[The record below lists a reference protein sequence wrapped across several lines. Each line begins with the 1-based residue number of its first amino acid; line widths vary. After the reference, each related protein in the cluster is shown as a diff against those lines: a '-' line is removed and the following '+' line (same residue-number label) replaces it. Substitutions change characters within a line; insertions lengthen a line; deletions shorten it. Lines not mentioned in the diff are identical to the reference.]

1 MKKKFRSVAVLS
13 SILVLGG
20 LVTTSTL
27 VSCDPARG
35 QHAITVTESSGATC
49 TPDKTSASTGET
61 VTLTFVL
68 DSGMS
73 LQSVTVTDASGN
85 EVSTTRGVGN
95 VYTFVMP
102 DSSVTVSY
110 LAVSTQEYNITL
122 DYETSDAIVT
132 SSDATAHSGETITI
146 TVRLSSGKYLSGV
159 NVTGTSGDSVDVTK
173 ASDTQYT
180 FVMPNEA
187 VTVSI
192 LTGAYEY
199 SVTLGT
205 VEGATITASVDGL
218 PDVSAVTYGTEVNV
232 SVVLDEAHKATHY
245 ISSISILA
253 NNNAVDY
260 EVNGYGNYTFS
271 MPANNVT
278 ISATLAQRSENMNI
292 GTFVERLAAED
303 ATYTVRVIGEG
314 TSLDEE
320 DPTVTTTE
328 VKEFTPNNYSILKYI
343 GDTGYVMA
351 GGWHNVTVDSQARTA
366 SYTLTEMQFDNE
378 TGYISDGTPNYGY
391 LHKEATSYKEL
402 VYSYGL
408 LNSSVV
414 EQIKSSYGSQIYM
427 NFDDFGDG
435 NTPAFSFASLSTLV
449 LDANPNYTYFTDW
462 YAQLVTEDVMS
473 LRFTMAYIEED
484 SQGNQTAAA
493 EIEYTAEIELGVATV
508 SKDIE
513 VDFEALTPQ
522 EAPSQGTGNINS
534 IQTVVGLE
542 NYALSYDYQGQNIF
556 SYFVKD
562 KYTAIEVNGALS
574 DLIYYDEATGS
585 LLEYYLTEEGT
596 YTTVTNLTADQVD
609 TYTTQG
615 RYASELDFVN
625 DYLKEL
631 VGSVFGGF
639 PTLDSFNG
647 IALYPYMAED
657 LQFGNSATGEQFTV
671 TCFDDFLDIY
681 GFNREIDTMLGI
693 TLQYSS
699 NYYLSG
705 YSFEYNDSGT
715 SDVYTDDVISLGA
728 LLYTPSGQGLGMTM
742 LSYIIE
748 YTNFGGTCA
757 SADSYLASLASSAE

>member
-1 MKKKFRSVAVLS
+1 
-13 SILVLGG
+13 
-20 LVTTSTL
+20 
-27 VSCDPARG
+27 
-35 QHAITVTESSGATC
+35 
-49 TPDKTSASTGET
+49 
-61 VTLTFVL
+61 
-68 DSGMS
+68 
-73 LQSVTVTDASGN
+73 
-85 EVSTTRGVGN
+85 
-95 VYTFVMP
+95 
-102 DSSVTVSY
+102 
-110 LAVSTQEYNITL
+110 
-122 DYETSDAIVT
+122 
-132 SSDATAHSGETITI
+132 
-146 TVRLSSGKYLSGV
+146 
-159 NVTGTSGDSVDVTK
+159 
-173 ASDTQYT
+173 
-180 FVMPNEA
+180 
-187 VTVSI
+187 
-192 LTGAYEY
+192 
-199 SVTLGT
+199 
-205 VEGATITASVDGL
+205 
-218 PDVSAVTYGTEVNV
+218 
-232 SVVLDEAHKATHY
+232 
-245 ISSISILA
+245 
-253 NNNAVDY
+253 
-260 EVNGYGNYTFS
+260 
-271 MPANNVT
+271 
-278 ISATLAQRSENMNI
+278 
-292 GTFVERLAAED
+292 
-303 ATYTVRVIGEG
+303 
-314 TSLDEE
+314 
-320 DPTVTTTE
+320 
-328 VKEFTPNNYSILKYI
+328 
-343 GDTGYVMA
+343 MA

-366 SYTLTEMQFDNE
+366 NYTLTEMQFDNE

-427 NFDDFGDG
+427 NFDDFGEG

-484 SQGNQTAAA
+484 SQGSQTTAA

-542 NYALSYDYQGQNIF
+542 NYALSYDYQGQKIL

-562 KYTAIEVNGALS
+562 KYTAVEVNGALS

-585 LLEYYLTEEGT
+585 LLEYYLTKEGT
-596 YTTVTNLTADQVD
+596 YTTVTNLTAEQVD
-609 TYTTQG
+609 NYTTKG
-615 RYASELDFVN
+615 EYASELDFVN

-631 VGSVFGGF
+631 VGSAFGGF

-728 LLYTPSGQGLGMTM
+728 LLYTPGGQGLGMTM

-757 SADSYLASLASSAE
+757 SADTYLASLASSAE

>member
-49 TPDKTSASTGET
+49 TPDKASASTGET

-173 ASDTQYT
+173 ASETQYT

-192 LTGAYEY
+192 LTGAYKY

-278 ISATLAQRSENMNI
+278 ISATLAQRSEKMNI
-292 GTFVERLAAED
+292 GTFVERLVAED

-343 GDTGYVMA
+343 GDTGY
-351 GGWHNVTVDSQARTA
+351 
-366 SYTLTEMQFDNE
+366 
-378 TGYISDGTPNYGY
+378 
-391 LHKEATSYKEL
+391 
-402 VYSYGL
+402 
-408 LNSSVV
+408 
-414 EQIKSSYGSQIYM
+414 
-427 NFDDFGDG
+427 
-435 NTPAFSFASLSTLV
+435 
-449 LDANPNYTYFTDW
+449 
-462 YAQLVTEDVMS
+462 
-473 LRFTMAYIEED
+473 
-484 SQGNQTAAA
+484 
-493 EIEYTAEIELGVATV
+493 
-508 SKDIE
+508 
-513 VDFEALTPQ
+513 
-522 EAPSQGTGNINS
+522 
-534 IQTVVGLE
+534 
-542 NYALSYDYQGQNIF
+542 
-556 SYFVKD
+556 
-562 KYTAIEVNGALS
+562 
-574 DLIYYDEATGS
+574 
-585 LLEYYLTEEGT
+585 
-596 YTTVTNLTADQVD
+596 
-609 TYTTQG
+609 G
-615 RYASELDFVN
+615 RW
-625 DYLKEL
+625 
-631 VGSVFGGF
+631 
-639 PTLDSFNG
+639 
-647 IALYPYMAED
+647 
-657 LQFGNSATGEQFTV
+657 
-671 TCFDDFLDIY
+671 
-681 GFNREIDTMLGI
+681 
-693 TLQYSS
+693 
-699 NYYLSG
+699 
-705 YSFEYNDSGT
+705 
-715 SDVYTDDVISLGA
+715 
-728 LLYTPSGQGLGMTM
+728 
-742 LSYIIE
+742 
-748 YTNFGGTCA
+748 
-757 SADSYLASLASSAE
+757 LA